1 MAIGT
6 LYLYGMIGRVEKNG
20 KVVKCTAVFRNNSNE
35 NYTCTRNEER
45 EIEYTPIDIAC
56 YGQPLF
62 LPASKK
68 KIGDGKE
75 YFFIFQ
81 PSKSKQN
88 FQWRVYAHPD
98 LCVGIYNNEEFCVL
112 RILQESYER
121 VTEEN
126 MTYSYKAL
134 LEGLLFQ

>member
-1 MAIGT
+1 MAIGK
-6 LYLYGMIGRVEKNG
+6 LYLYGMIGRVEKNE
-20 KVVKCTAVFRNNSNE
+20 KVVKCTAVFRNDSNE
-35 NYTCTRNEER
+35 YYTCTRNGGG

-68 KIGDGKE
+68 KIGDGKD

-88 FQWRVYAHPD
+88 FQWRVFAHPD

-112 RILQESYER
+112 RTLWGSYER

-126 MTYSYKAL
+126 MTCSYNILQK
-134 LEGLLFQ
+134 GLLFQ

>member
-62 LPASKK
+62 LPASK
-68 KIGDGKE
+68 
-75 YFFIFQ
+75 
-81 PSKSKQN
+81 
-88 FQWRVYAHPD
+88 
-98 LCVGIYNNEEFCVL
+98 
-112 RILQESYER
+112 
-121 VTEEN
+121 
-126 MTYSYKAL
+126 
-134 LEGLLFQ
+134 

>member
-20 KVVKCTAVFRNNSNE
+20 KVVKCTAVFRNDSNQH
-35 NYTCTRNEER
+35 YTCTRNEER
-45 EIEYTPIDIAC
+45 NFEYTPTDVAC

-88 FQWRVYAHPD
+88 FQWRVVAHPN
-98 LCVGIYNNEEFCVL
+98 LRVGIYNNEEFCVL
-112 RILQESYER
+112 RTFWKGIPESAM
-121 VTEEN
+121 TEAYKN
-126 MTYSYKAL
+126 MP
-134 LEGLLFQ
+134 EGLLFQ

>member
-1 MAIGT
+1 MAVGK
-6 LYLYGMIGRVEKNG
+6 LYLYGMIGRVEK
-20 KVVKCTAVFRNNSNE
+20 KETVVKCTAVFRNDSNQH
-35 NYTCTRNEER
+35 YTCTRNEGG

-81 PSKSKQN
+81 QSKSKQN
-88 FQWRVYAHPD
+88 FLWRVFVHPE

-112 RILQESYER
+112 RTLLGSYER

-126 MTYSYKAL
+126 MTYSYKAIPK
-134 LEGLLFQ
+134 GLLFQ